1 MAEKNLFDDLDP
13 VEGPAEIVSEETQVA
28 APSANLFDDIDP
40 QNKVLKLNPNKVSSS
55 PLLGALALGS
65 WTLHKAL

>member
-40 QNKVLKLNPNKVSSS
+40 LCRSKRS
-55 PLLGALALGS
+55 
-65 WTLHKAL
+65 H